1 MDFKL
6 FLAVVKRYKRM
17 VIGGMVLAVVL
28 SMLSYGTPG
37 LKGGKPTDHS
47 PGFRSLAG

>member
-17 VIGGMVLAVVL
+17 VISGTVLAIVL
-28 SMLSYGTPG
+28 VRTFLRHARS
-37 LKGGKPTDHS
+37 KGRQAHDCS
-47 PGFRSLAG
+47 PGHGGLAG

>member
-17 VIGGMVLAVVL
+17 VISGIVLAIVL
-28 SMLSYGTPG
+28 SVLSYGTPG

-47 PGFRSLAG
+47 PGF